1 MAKTPEQIAADE
13 AQASREQREQMAK
26 DANKKRNDA
35 LLEARN
41 AIADRADEL
50 KTEEDDLVP
59 LTDEIWNQEDRP
71 DAPHRKTR
79 AELLAEAE
87 AAEAEAASEQQTED
101 EAAAALIRQ
110 QEELDKEQDEA
121 RDAGADDQRRNA
133 KGQIEYRVGEEWFT
147 LAQLRARAGQGR
159 DDSPSGQEG
168 EDGAT
173 TAPTRVPS
181 PQAAELQRQAEERKK
196 AEKQALRERLRDLNI
211 RASMGDEQAIDELTD
226 LQLEAI
232 SGDSDR
238 LLAKVDE
245 RVDARVEGRTAF
257 ERAVEWFES
266 KDGYATELAAPG
278 FKQKAAQIDKRLA
291 SERPDLSPRQRLDLV
306 GRELR
311 TELKQIAEY
320 LGAAPSPRGGQ
331 PPANPKLARKQQSD
345 QVPRAAGRTRP
356 EVEPDEVQTTQDAI
370 QQLARSRGQNRPIT
384 HKH

>member
-87 AAEAEAASEQQTED
+87 AAEAEAASEQQTE
-101 EAAAALIRQ
+101 
-110 QEELDKEQDEA
+110 DEA